1 MPIEHSVLDKGV
13 LDFPPLISDHMA
25 TDITVPFDYPLTSSY
40 KRVVWL
46 YKRGNYKQLQENIES
61 YDWNFIN
68 DAPIDDVAKIFEDTF
83 LGLVNDCIPSKEVTI
98 HTDDKPWYD
107 SVIKNIQD
115 LEINFDGKLLK
126 LKIKRTSRLT
136 NLLVIKS
143 II

>member
-68 DAPIDDVAKIFEDTF
+68 DAPIDVVAKIFEDTF
-83 LGLVNDCIPSKEVTI
+83 LGLVNDCIPSREVTI
-98 HTDDKPWYD
+98 HTDVKPWYD
-107 SVIKNIQD
+107 SVIK
-115 LEINFDGKLLK
+115 KH
-126 LKIKRTSRLT
+126 SRLRDKLRRKAVKT
-136 NLLVIKS
+136 QN
-143 II
+143 